1 MKKLLLLLALVFS
14 LLTFP
19 GAAWAHSVET
29 DYWMSAGQLQFAS
42 MFGDG
47 APLEDA
53 PVRIYSPDNPDEP
66 VIEGT
71 TDAAGSFA
79 FTPDPERE
87 GDWTIRI
94 GDMTNHGDILTVP
107 VNEAGVEIDE
117 IVQAPYAAPHWWQRQ
132 VGVATAAF
140 GSGLGSVAIF
150 RRRRWF

>member
-14 LLTFP
+14 LFTVP

-29 DYWMSAGQLQFAS
+29 DYWMNSGQFQFAS

-47 APLEDA
+47 APFEDA
-53 PVRIYSPDNPDEP
+53 PVRVYAPDNPDEP
-66 VIEGT
+66 VLEGT
-71 TDAAGSFA
+71 TDAAGSFT
-79 FTPDPERE
+79 FTPDPDME

-140 GSGLGSVAIF
+140 SGGLGSVAVF

>member
-1 MKKLLLLLALVFS
+1 M
-14 LLTFP
+14 
-19 GAAWAHSVET
+19 AWAHSVET
-29 DYWMSAGQLQFAS
+29 DYWMSAGQFQFAS

-47 APLEDA
+47 SPLEGA
-53 PVRIYSPDNPDEP
+53 PVRIYSPENPDEP

-79 FTPDPERE
+79 FTPDPAVE
-87 GDWTIRI
+87 GEWTVRI
-94 GDMTNHGDILTVP
+94 GDMTDHGDILTVP
-107 VNEAGVEIDE
+107 VNEAGVEMDE

-140 GSGLGSVAIF
+140 GGGLGSVAVF